1 MKAKT
6 PAKKRPSRKSKKPE
20 QPQIRIDMRVENVPL
35 DELLM
40 SAVNA
45 RTHSKEQVAQIV
57 ASMLEF
63 GFTNPVLIDP
73 NNEIIAGHGRVLGA
87 GELKMPVVPCI
98 RLGHLTPEQ
107 VRAYRLADNK
117 IALNSGWDEAK
128 LKAEIEALQKLDF
141 DVQLTGFGQ
150 DEITKI
156 IAGLNEKPPP
166 NVNIK
171 STFEVIIECT
181 DESAQKQA
189 YDFVIEKGLKCRL
202 STF

>member
-1 MKAKT
+1 MPKKK
-6 PAKKRPSRKSKKPE
+6 PAKRKIKQADKPADGM
-20 QPQIRIDMRVENVPL
+20 RIEFVSVA
-35 DELLM
+35 ELLPY
-40 SAVNA
+40 AANA
-45 RTHSKEQVAQIV
+45 RIHDSVQIEQIKN
-57 ASMLEF
+57 SILEF
-63 GFTNPVLIDP
+63 GFTNPVLIDA
-73 NNEIIAGHGRVLGA
+73 NNELVAGHGRVMAAKELGHD
-87 GELKMPVVPCI
+87 LVPCI
-98 RLGHLTPEQ
+98 RLGHLTLEQ
-107 VRAYRLADNK
+107 IRAYRLADNK
-117 IALNSGWDEAK
+117 IALNSGWDDSL
-128 LKAEIEALQKLDF
+128 LKAEIEALQKLDV

-171 STFEVIIECT
+171 PTFEVIIECA